1 MRNTFTKFICP
12 HTHLYYDLSQSAVGV
27 LTCNT
32 CKQRYFNLEA
42 LPKTT
47 RFVSGLLVQSD
58 FIDTSKNMEML
69 RNYERKRMMEH
80 NSEVF
85 KREVE
90 RGLHG
95 DYPEDMLTTNN
106 AAFRIEPQ
114 FLEGLQIRTIENFVK
129 IEEPQ
134 EEPVEEKQVEEP
146 KPDTAGVE
154 EFNAFRMNAK
164 EDVVVIEIEARG
176 TNREAILDDLRRQ
189 IAQHMGEVPYRISKI
204 NSLPAKAEHVIIECG
219 SKTTVGMWMQ
229 EHEVVVR
236 ADISDHAGQ

>member
-12 HTHLYYDLSQSAVGV
+12 HTRLHYDLSRSAVGV
-27 LTCNT
+27 LTCDT
-32 CKQRYFNLEA
+32 CTQSGFNLEA

-47 RFVSGLLVQSD
+47 RYVSGLLVQSD
-58 FIDTSKNMEML
+58 FIDTSKNMEKL

-80 NSEVF
+80 NEEVF

-95 DYPEDMLTTNN
+95 DYPEDAVLMNN
-106 AAFRIEPQ
+106 VGFRIEPQ
-114 FLEGLQIRTIENFVK
+114 LPEGFQIRPVEGFAKVDV
-129 IEEPQ
+129 PQ
-134 EEPVEEKQVEEP
+134 EEPVEEKQMEEP

-154 EFNAFRMNAK
+154 EFETFRKNMK
-164 EDVVVIEIEARG
+164 EEIVVIEIEARG
-176 TNREAILDDLRRQ
+176 ANRQAILEDVRRQ

-204 NSLPAKAEHVIIECG
+204 NSLPAKAEHVTIECG
-219 SKTTVGMWMQ
+219 SKTTVGMWTQ
-229 EHEVVVR
+229 EHEVIVR